1 MTVFQ
6 DASAL
11 SSEGYIELFEID
23 TTNIGGGD
31 IFRFIP
37 DGFDLTEVTWQTQ
50 TFTRF
55 PITVEGFEW
64 QGTSKAPPQPTLKL
78 SNVNKVV
85 LAAVITLGDLVGAQV
100 TRWRTFVKYL
110 DGQPSAD
117 PNAHFPPDNFFVQ
130 QKRTHNKLVMEWT
143 LSSPLDIPGVKLPRR
158 QILRDET
165 TGNLFAPGV
174 GLVRFRGRY

>member
-1 MTVFQ
+1 MTVVQ
-6 DASAL
+6 DSNAL
-11 SSEGYIELFEID
+11 TSEGYIELFEID
-23 TTNIGGGD
+23 TTVIGGGD

-37 DGFDLTEVTWQTQ
+37 DGFDLAEVEWQGD

-55 PITVEGFEW
+55 PIQFDGMEW
-64 QGTSKAPPQPTLKL
+64 QGTSTAPPQPTLKL

-85 LAAVITLGDLVGAQV
+85 LAAVITLGDVVGARV

-117 PNAHFPPDNFFVQ
+117 PNAHFPEDIFFIQ
-130 QKRTHNKLVMEWT
+130 QKTTHNKMVLEWT
-143 LSSPLDIPGVKLPRR
+143 LSSGLDLPGIRLPRR